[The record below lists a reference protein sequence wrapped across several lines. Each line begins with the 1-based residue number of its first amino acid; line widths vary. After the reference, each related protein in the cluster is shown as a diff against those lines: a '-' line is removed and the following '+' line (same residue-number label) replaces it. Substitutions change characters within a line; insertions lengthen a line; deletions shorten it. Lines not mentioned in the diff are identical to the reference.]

1 VEGEF
6 KFVGSNDVC
15 DLVGFLELKV
25 YVASGSANMTP
36 IGMLK
41 GSNKTCHKSAHKQ
54 RSCWLIIAKNS
65 PFVNHWFIQNFH
77 RIVSS
82 LYDLG
87 YTSNGN

>member
-41 GSNKTCHKSAHKQ
+41 GSKKDLSQKCPHTEKL
-54 RSCWLIIAKNS
+54 LINYSKKFSICQPLIHSK
-65 PFVNHWFIQNFH
+65 F
-77 RIVSS
+77 SS
-82 LYDLG
+82 YW
-87 YTSNGN
+87 